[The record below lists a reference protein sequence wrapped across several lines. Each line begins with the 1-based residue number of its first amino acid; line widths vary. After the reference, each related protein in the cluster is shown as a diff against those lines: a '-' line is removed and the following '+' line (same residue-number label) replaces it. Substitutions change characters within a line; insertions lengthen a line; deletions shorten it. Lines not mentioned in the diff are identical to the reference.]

1 MKYLS
6 LVELYEQLEATA
18 KRLEKT
24 RALSLFLRKVPEDD
38 LDIIALLLQG
48 RIFPAHD
55 ESTIGVAARLVLKAI
70 SVATGIDQTKVEKE
84 WKKTGDLGVTAEH
97 LTTGKKQRTLVSS
110 NLTVRKVFD
119 NLRKLATIEGEGAVD
134 KKMQLIAE
142 LLTSAEPKEAKYII
156 RTVLEDLRVGV
167 GDGTLRDAIVWAFF
181 ESESKLN
188 YDEKEKTISPENREE
203 YNKLVAAVQKAYDV
217 TADFGTVAKEAKTR
231 GLKGIE
237 KADITIGKPLKVM
250 LFQKADDLKDAFE
263 RVGKPAAFEF
273 KYDGFRLQVHKKGGV
288 IKLFTRR
295 LDEVTKQFPD
305 VVEAIA
311 KHVKGD
317 NLILDAEAV
326 GFDPKTKKYLSFQGI
341 SQRIK
346 RKYDI
351 KEIADKFPVEL
362 NIFDLMACNGE
373 NVMNLPFKER
383 RKLIE
388 KIVSSTPSKIVVAKH
403 LITSDLK
410 EAQKFYGESLA
421 RGEEGVMAKN
431 LEGIYKPGSRVG
443 FGVKVKPTMETLDL
457 VIVGA
462 EWGEGKR
469 SSWLSS
475 FTLACQDDDGKL
487 LEIGKVGTGIKELE
501 QKEGEESGAV
511 TFDELTKEL
520 KPSII
525 DEKGKEVKVK
535 PKLVVEIAFEEIQ
548 KSPTYSSGYALRF
561 PRLIRTREDK
571 SKSDVSTLSQVERAY
586 KGQRGRN

>member
-1 MKYLS
+1 MKYSS
-6 LVELYEQLEATA
+6 LVELYEQLESTT

-24 RALSLFLRKVPEDD
+24 RVLSLFLRKVPEDD
-38 LDIIALLLQG
+38 LDSIALLLQG

-55 ESTIGVAARLVLKAI
+55 ENTIGVAARLVLKAI
-70 SVATGIDQTKVEKE
+70 SVATGIDQAKVEKE

-110 NLTVRKVFD
+110 HLTVRKVFD
-119 NLRKLATIEGEGAVD
+119 NLRKLASIEGEGAVD

-181 ESESKLN
+181 ESETKLH
-188 YDEKEKTISPENREE
+188 YDEKEKTITPENREE

-217 TADFGTVAKEAKTR
+217 TADFGTVARDAKTK

-263 RVGKPAAFEF
+263 RVGKPAALEY
-273 KYDGFRLQVHKKGGV
+273 KYDGFRLQVHKKSGV

-305 VVEAIA
+305 VVEAVA
-311 KHVKGD
+311 KNVKGD
-317 NLILDAEAV
+317 NFILDGEAV

-351 KEIADKFPVEL
+351 KEIAEKFPVEL
-362 NIFDLMACNGE
+362 NVFDLMAHNGE
-373 NVMNLPFKER
+373 NVMDKPFIER

-403 LITSDLK
+403 LITGDLK
-410 EAQKFYGESLA
+410 EAQKFYDESLA
-421 RGEEGVMAKN
+421 RGEEGIMAKN

-469 SSWLSS
+469 SAWLSS

-501 QKEGEESGAV
+501 QEEGGGV

-535 PKLVVEIAFEEIQ
+535 PKLVIEVAFEEIQ

-561 PRLIRTREDK
+561 PRLIRLREDK
-571 SKSDVSTLSQVERAY
+571 SKDDVSTITQVEKAY
-586 KGQRGRN
+586 KGQRGR